1 MKKIFKLHLLALA
14 LVSFFISCDNSNN
27 EPQLTGDNIVYE
39 LGSKSDPAIS
49 GTATF
54 AKRADNKTVI
64 TLKLNGTAS
73 GNSHPAHIHA
83 NTAAETGSIILDLT
97 AVAGAGGE
105 SVTVV
110 DKLNDGT
117 AITYE
122 ELIEIDGYVNVHKSA
137 SELTTLVAQ
146 GDVGQNALTGDT
158 KSYTLG
164 SVTDRAISG
173 TATFAKRKNN
183 ETLVTIQLTGTTAGG
198 VHPSH
203 IHTNAAAQGG
213 GIVIDLSNIDGATGR
228 AVTNVTKLNDGTAIT
243 YDQLLNFNGYVNV
256 HLSSASLTTL
266 IAQGDIG
273 INELT
278 GKSKVYTLNAIANS
292 GISGTATFAER
303 KSGFT
308 LVTIQL
314 TGTTANGSHPSHI
327 HSNNAAT
334 GGPIVRDIT
343 TINGATGKSV
353 THIAALNNN
362 TAITYAQLLTYNG
375 YINVHLSSTS
385 LGTLVAQGNI
395 GSNAP

>member
-1 MKKIFKLHLLALA
+1 MKNFFKFHLLALLLA
-14 LVSFFISCDNSNN
+14 SFVIGCDSGD
-27 EPQLTGDNIVYE
+27 EPQLTGDNTVYE
-39 LGSKSDPAIS
+39 LKSKADPAIS
-49 GTATF
+49 GTVTF

-64 TLKLNGTAS
+64 TIKLNGTAS
-73 GNSHPAHIHA
+73 GDSHPAHIHA
-83 NTAAETGSIILDLT
+83 NTAAESGGIILDLT

-137 SELTTLVAQ
+137 SELTTLIAQ

-164 SVTDRAISG
+164 SVSDPAISG

-183 ETLVTIQLTGTTAGG
+183 ETLVTIQLTGTTSGG
-198 VHPSH
+198 SHPAH
-203 IHTNAAAQGG
+203 IHANSAAQSG
-213 GIVIDLSNIDGATGR
+213 GIVIDLANVDGATGKG
-228 AVTNVTKLNDGTAIT
+228 VTNVAKLNAGTAIT
-243 YDQLLNFNGYVNV
+243 YDELLNYSGYINV
-256 HLSSASLTTL
+256 HLSSTSLTTL
-266 IAQGDIG
+266 VAQGDIG
-273 INELT
+273 ANELT
-278 GKSKVYTLNAIANS
+278 GTKKVYTLNAVGNS

-303 KSGFT
+303 KSGFA

-327 HSNNAAT
+327 HGNNAAT
-334 GGPIVRDIT
+334 GGPIVKDLT
-343 TINGATGKSV
+343 TVNGATGKSA
-353 THIAALNNN
+353 THIAALNDN

-375 YINVHLSSTS
+375 YINVHQSSTD
-385 LGTLVAQGNI
+385 LATLVAQGNI